1 MSWVSGLPTNEPIA
15 MYCAVSPRSLTF
27 WIPVAGIIVSDVNV
41 LPGPGAAVEVMSEL
55 PETCPPPEEFMPATM
70 VVDPGPTALSKPDDE
85 MVATLTL
92 LDVHVT

>member
-1 MSWVSGLPTNEPIA
+1 MSWVSGLE
-15 MYCAVSPRSLTF
+15 LKF
-27 WIPVAGIIVSDVNV
+27 PVATNCAGSPIEFKVCV
-41 LPGPGAAVEVMSEL
+41 PGVTVIEVRVRTGAVAVEVMSEL
-55 PETCPPPEEFMPATM
+55 PETCPPPEEFMLATM